1 MSKNKRELF
10 KKNREMLEIDGEWE
24 NIAEEIA
31 KERDSYKKELE
42 TLKNMSISGDIIEI
56 NPAKCKNW
64 IYSDRNDFELGDID
78 DLAEDIRINGQL
90 QPAIARKIHDLDY
103 DYEIIAGE
111 RRWRACNSAGL
122 NLKAIIVE
130 KNDLECLIIQ
140 TSENKKQGLSPYSL
154 AKVYFKLMDQLNISQ
169 NELAKRIG
177 MPKASLSNLMSFNKV
192 PQVVWDNVIDMTK
205 VSASTAA
212 YLAVACNK
220 GDIYLDAVI
229 GLSRKIRDG
238 VGADGLEKLVN
249 KVLSNS
255 KSNRN
260 NTVVFK
266 GKNDEPLFRVSST
279 GRISISKSLLEKV
292 DIDDLGN
299 HLKNYME
306 EII

>member
-1 MSKNKRELF
+1 MSRNKRELF
-10 KKNREMLEIDGEWE
+10 KKNREMLEVDGNWE
-24 NIAEEIA
+24 NLAEEIA

-42 TLKNMSISGDIIEI
+42 KLKNMPVSGDIIEI
-56 NPAKCKNW
+56 DPDKCKNW
-64 IYSDRNDFELGDID
+64 VYSDRNDFELGDID

-90 QPAIARKIHDLDY
+90 QPAIVRKTHDLNF

-111 RRWRACNSAGL
+111 RRWRACNLAGL
-122 NLKAIIVE
+122 KLKAVVVE
-130 KNDLECLIIQ
+130 KDDLECLVIQ

-154 AKVYFKLMDQLNISQ
+154 AKVYFKLMSQLDIGQ

-177 MPKASLSNLMSFNKV
+177 MPKASLSNLMAFNKV
-192 PQVVWDNVIDMTK
+192 PQIVWDNVIDMSK

-212 YLAVACNK
+212 YLSVTCNK
-220 GDIYLDAVI
+220 SSMHLDAVI
-229 GLSRKIRDG
+229 GLSKKIRDG
-238 VGADGLEKLVN
+238 VGSDGLDKLVN

-255 KSNRN
+255 KANRN

-266 GKNDEPLFRVSST
+266 NKNDEPLFRVSST
-279 GRISISKSLLEKV
+279 GRISITRSLLEKL
-292 DIDDLGN
+292 DMDDLGN

>member
-1 MSKNKRELF
+1 MSRNKREVF
-10 KKNREMLEIDGEWE
+10 KKNREMLEIDGDWE

-31 KERDSYKKELE
+31 KERDLYKEELDKVKE
-42 TLKNMSISGDIIEI
+42 KSVSGEIIEI
-56 NPAKCKNW
+56 DPAVCKNW

-78 DLAEDIRINGQL
+78 DLAEDIKVNGQL
-90 QPAIARKIHDLDY
+90 QPAIVRKIHDLDY
-103 DYEIIAGE
+103 YYEIIAGE
-111 RRWRACNSAGL
+111 RRWRACASVGI
-122 NLKAIIVE
+122 NLKAVVVD
-130 KNDLECLIIQ
+130 KDDLECLVIQ

-154 AKVYFKLMDQLNISQ
+154 AKVYFKLMNQLNVSQ

-177 MPKASLSNLMSFNKV
+177 MPKASLSNLMAFNKV

-212 YLAVACNK
+212 YLAVTCNK
-220 GDIYLDAVI
+220 GDMYLDAVI

-255 KSNRN
+255 KANRN

-266 GKNDEPLFRVSST
+266 SKNDEPLFRVSST
-279 GRISISKSLLEKV
+279 GRISISKSFLEKI